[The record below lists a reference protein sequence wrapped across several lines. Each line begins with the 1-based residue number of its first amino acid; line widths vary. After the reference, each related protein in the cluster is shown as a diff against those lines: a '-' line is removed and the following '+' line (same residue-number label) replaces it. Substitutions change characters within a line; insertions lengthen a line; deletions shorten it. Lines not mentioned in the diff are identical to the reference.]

1 MSAKKLSIII
11 PTLNRPTQLS
21 RVLDKIS
28 SFLTSDIEIIVIDDS
43 LERWEAELETAFEGS
58 QIQYI
63 HRGKKLGV
71 SSARNFGAKLAKGKY
86 LLFLDDDDDFSEY
99 WIADFLASFTLLP
112 EMAFCEMR
120 RIESHG
126 TERIERAH
134 VDAQGKLLHALF
146 IPGSWVIQ
154 KNFFDKIGG
163 YDERLTYAEN
173 TELFIRIT
181 KLGVHVRLIAKPNF
195 IYYPSLDGGSKNLR
209 NMVDSL
215 NLILAK
221 HDSSLSSHVKHLYH
235 QIIGVNFIRFREF
248 SKSRK
253 HLASAYYFKPWKLS
267 TLGRLMIAY
276 CPPLACKLYSET
288 VKNG

>member
-1 MSAKKLSIII
+1 MSSKKLSIII

-21 RVLDKIS
+21 RVVDKIS
-28 SFLTSDIEIIVIDDS
+28 SLLTSDIEIIVIDDS
-43 LERWEAELETAFEGS
+43 LERWDSVSKPKCEG
-58 QIQYI
+58 IQYI
-63 HRGKKLGV
+63 HRGKKKGV
-71 SSARNFGAKLAKGKY
+71 SSARNLGAKVAQGEY
-86 LLFLDDDDDFSEY
+86 LLFLDDDDDFSDS
-99 WIADFLASFTLLP
+99 WIADFLASITLLP

-126 TERIERAH
+126 TERIERAQ
-134 VDAQGKLLHALF
+134 VDTQGKLLHALF

-154 KNFFDKIGG
+154 KNFFEKVGG

-173 TELFIRIT
+173 TELFIRISNH
-181 KLGVHVRLIAKPNF
+181 GAYVQLISKPNF
-195 IYYPSLDGGSKNLR
+195 MYYPSIDGGSKNLR

-215 NLILAK
+215 NLILTI

-267 TLGRLMIAY
+267 TLGRLMIAC
-276 CPPLACKLYSET
+276 CPPLACKLYSVT